1 MTKTDI
7 QKHTTSFSGKPY
19 VMVSG
24 KVLLAHEDNPDALS
38 IETEIAYMDADSVT
52 VKARATTRKGVFTGH
67 ATSYLK
73 SGSPQE
79 RKTPLEVAET
89 SAVGRALS
97 FAGYATEHGIASAE
111 EMSRVQPSSEPP
123 PQPTAAPQKP
133 AKAQKPAPA
142 PSGGPIPPPS
152 ELQARYK
159 AAAELGRAKGLL
171 AQMQVAK
178 HEIDPSDAKG
188 IDHLPPVQQ
197 WRVVEALEGV
207 LAGA

>member
-1 MTKTDI
+1 MSGI
-7 QKHTTSFSGKPY
+7 NLAEHTTKFGGKPY

-24 KVLLAHEDNPDALS
+24 RVLLAHEANEELS
-38 IETEIAYMDADSVT
+38 ITTDIVGMTEDYVI
-52 VKARATTRKGVFTGH
+52 VKASVATMKGVFTGH
-67 ATSYLK
+67 ATSYTRT
-73 SGSPQE
+73 GSPQE

-89 SAVGRALS
+89 SAIGRALG
-97 FAGYATEHGIASAE
+97 FAGYALEHGIASAD